1 MYLSDDLK
9 VRSIMFWL
17 IRGNRIQ
24 LNGNKSILIESLYF
38 DKWNSSGSRRLSCVC
53 IIYFSIKILST
64 FLLLLLLF
72 CDLLFLFDGIFFFIQ
87 FSKLRNKRDL
97 TLYQCRKHEYHL
109 FGFPF
114 EMPLFMQNAYFY
126 CSTALPY
133 ICVYC
138 LKREFQSITIRWM
151 LLYSIE
157 FWKVFAFFSDVVV
170 AIAIIIYIY
179 SSSSSFS
186 FSVCSHLSEHFVDNK
201 FTLK

>member
-1 MYLSDDLK
+1 
-9 VRSIMFWL
+9 MFWL

-24 LNGNKSILIESLYF
+24 LDGNKSILIESLYF
-38 DKWNSSGSRRLSCVC
+38 DKWNSNGSRRLSCVC
-53 IIYFSIKILST
+53 IIHLSIKFLST

-72 CDLLFLFDGIFFFIQ
+72 CDLFFDGIFFFVQ

-97 TLYQCRKHEYHL
+97 TLYQRRKHEYHL

-133 ICVYC
+133 MCVYRM
-138 LKREFQSITIRWM
+138 KREFQSITIRWL

-157 FWKVFAFFSDVVV
+157 FWKVFAFFGDVVV
-170 AIAIIIYIY
+170 VAVANNHIHIFLFFFFFFI
-179 SSSSSFS
+179 FG
-186 FSVCSHLSEHFVDNK
+186 L
-201 FTLK
+201 FTSKWTFCG